1 MVIELKRGSG
11 GLRTPSMVAVMR
23 VSGTA
28 FSGGV
33 ECAAAGG
40 EKGNLPRVPLDK
52 GGPVKLDVAMLTH
65 DLKQIPGYARKVEAR
80 GYDCLW
86 SAETQHDPFLPLAVA
101 ATATS
106 RMKLGTSIAVAF
118 PRSPMGL
125 AHIAWDLAKASGG
138 RFILGLGSQVK
149 GHNERRFSVKWEAPA
164 PRMREVVQALRAIWD
179 TWQNGAKL
187 NFKGQFY
194 RFDLMTPFFNPGAIE
209 HPQVPVYVAAVN
221 QAMCRVAGEV
231 CDGLHVHPFNSPK
244 YLREFVQPAVKEGL
258 AKAGRD
264 GKDFVYVTSTFVVV
278 GDTEPERVTA
288 RQAVKQQIAFY
299 ASTRTY
305 EPVLAAHGWQ
315 DLVPALHRK
324 SVEGDWK
331 GMADLVTDEMVET
344 YAVTGTYADIGAR
357 IRERYTGLLE
367 RTAVYQPVHAPSLD
381 DPRLPRVIKE
391 FNG

>member
-1 MVIELKRGSG
+1 M
-11 GLRTPSMVAVMR
+11 
-23 VSGTA
+23 
-28 FSGGV
+28 
-33 ECAAAGG
+33 
-40 EKGNLPRVPLDK
+40 
-52 GGPVKLDVAMLTH
+52 KLDVAMLTH
-65 DLKQIPGYARKVEAR
+65 DLTQIPDYARKVEAL

-106 RMKLGTSIAVAF
+106 RIKLGTSIAVAF
-118 PRSPMGL
+118 PRSPMVL

-164 PRMREVVQALRAIWD
+164 PRMREIVQALRAIWD
-179 TWQNGAKL
+179 CWQNGAKL
-187 NFKGQFY
+187 NFRGQFY
-194 RFDLMTPFFNPGAIE
+194 RFDLMTPFFNPGPIE
-209 HPQVPVYVAAVN
+209 HPNVPVYVAAVN

-258 AKAGRD
+258 AKAGRA
-264 GKDFVYVTSTFVVV
+264 GADFAYVTSTFVVV
-278 GDTEPERVTA
+278 GDTEAERTTA

-331 GMADLVTDEMVET
+331 GMADLITDEMVET
-344 YAVTGTYADIGAR
+344 YAVTGTYEDIGR
-357 IRERYTGLLE
+357 KIRERYTGLLD
-367 RTAVYQPVHAPSLD
+367 RTAFYQPYQPPSLD
-381 DPRLPRVIKE
+381 DPRLPRLVKQ